1 MMQSSISSSGGE
13 QDLNLRFPILRGIGG
28 LPSYPTATLLSS
40 VRCSILVSQQHLR
53 YSWDGRE
60 NTKEG
65 YTYIRISTIKA
76 RKGRIYKT
84 TMS

>member
-1 MMQSSISSSGGE
+1 
-13 QDLNLRFPILRGIGG
+13 
-28 LPSYPTATLLSS
+28 LLSS
-40 VRCSILVSQQHLR
+40 VRCSILVSHLR

-76 RKGRIYKT
+76 RKGRIYKKT
-84 TMS
+84 TS